1 MLGIHYSVLFLLCRL
16 RPIEVNVAAKP
27 YRQLLVIQIRRLS
40 GAHSAVALKSCHVL
54 LQRRISA
61 VRHGS
66 CCQISVIP
74 LIISGQFTDFF
85 HSRTN
90 RLLDEDIIVEPA
102 VTVKNR
108 HKSVDLCA
116 MRHMVRCVAWR
127 RQLVGAIVDT
137 AADSS
142 KRSRDQVMYYRN
154 TLCCQLHRAV
164 RKQYVIVHQRRSVRN
179 FNKDILADAI
189 HPLRICIFLVRQ
201 RIVMEQVLRNACS
214 LCLPV
219 KPETSR
225 TVMEMVSSNDHIDRR
240 MHLDAANFRTRKVL
254 FVVDMVNMIILD
266 DREYTT

>member
-1 MLGIHYSVLFLLCRL
+1 
-16 RPIEVNVAAKP
+16 
-27 YRQLLVIQIRRLS
+27 
-40 GAHSAVALKSCHVL
+40 
-54 LQRRISA
+54 
-61 VRHGS
+61 
-66 CCQISVIP
+66 
-74 LIISGQFTDFF
+74 
-85 HSRTN
+85 
-90 RLLDEDIIVEPA
+90 
-102 VTVKNR
+102 
-108 HKSVDLCA
+108 
-116 MRHMVRCVAWR
+116 MVRCVAWR
-127 RQLVGAIVDT
+127 WQLIGAIVDT